1 MAGICMV
8 GGGQAGLGVN
18 LLACSVGLLLIGAD
32 LNSED
37 LFKLGLFMLVS
48 APIVMLASVIFF

>member
-1 MAGICMV
+1 MV